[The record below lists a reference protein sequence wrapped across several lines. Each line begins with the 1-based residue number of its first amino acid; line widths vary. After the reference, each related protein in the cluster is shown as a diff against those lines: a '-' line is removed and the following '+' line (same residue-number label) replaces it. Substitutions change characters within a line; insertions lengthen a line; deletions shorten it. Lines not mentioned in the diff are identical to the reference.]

1 MFDVRRSFLI
11 NPSYETSQGQSFL
24 FDQTGGFRP
33 AAGLNPEPQT
43 LNLPISLCNAI
54 RSEIIICLFLIMA
67 TLAVYWPVKDYPF
80 VTLDDPGYVTQN
92 RRVKA
97 GWSKEGF
104 NWAFTTTHHRHWH
117 PLTWLSHM
125 TDVRLFGMDAG
136 RHHLTS
142 LFFHIANTILLFL
155 ILNRMTGA
163 RRRSAFVAAL
173 FALHPLHVETVVW
186 IADRKDLLCAF
197 FWLLAMGAYARYAE
211 RPGLLRYALVFLLF
225 ILALMAKSMAVTLPL
240 ALLLMDLW
248 PLGRFQ
254 LETSGSEG
262 DPQGRLSAKPQY
274 QRAAVRRLVGEKIL
288 FFAVL
293 AAGLIVTFVA
303 VHRGQAADLSN
314 LRITKEY
321 IAAALVAYVSYI
333 GKMFWPQNLAAP
345 SPWFDTAPWGQALG
359 AGSVLLLISILS
371 IRWVR
376 KKPYLLMGWL
386 WYLVTLVPV
395 IGLVQGGPHAM
406 GDRYTYLSLIG
417 LFIMMAWGIP
427 DILAGWRRQRVVLT
441 AGAAIVMVG
450 LIVVSLRQLPH
461 WENSMALYTHA
472 IQVTANN
479 SIAHNNLGN
488 ALQRK
493 GRLTEAIPHYA
504 AAVRIDPNYETA
516 HSNLASALKQL
527 GKLQEAIDHYNAAL
541 RIKPDS
547 ARARNGLQDA
557 LKKQGKGGEAS
568 SRSSKGVPPNKR
580 DPAATLTRMGDALMK
595 KGRFELAM
603 RHYAEALSINPDLA
617 GAHNGLAAALV
628 KQGEIK
634 EAIGHYDK
642 ALRIDPG
649 DNKAREGR
657 EAALRRMGQST
668 PTPVGDGG
676 S

>member
-1 MFDVRRSFLI
+1 M
-11 NPSYETSQGQSFL
+11 
-24 FDQTGGFRP
+24 
-33 AAGLNPEPQT
+33 
-43 LNLPISLCNAI
+43 
-54 RSEIIICLFLIMA
+54 
-67 TLAVYWPVKDYPF
+67 
-80 VTLDDPGYVTQN
+80 
-92 RRVKA
+92 KA
-97 GWSKEGF
+97 GWTTEGF

-125 TDVRLFGMDAG
+125 TDVQLFGLDAG

-142 LFFHIANTILLFL
+142 LFFHIVNTILLFL

-163 RRRSAFVAAL
+163 RWRSAFVAAL

-186 IADRKDLLCAF
+186 IADRKDILCAF

-211 RPGLLRYALVFLLF
+211 RPGFLRYALVFILF

-240 ALLLMDLW
+240 ALLLMDFW

-254 LETSGSEG
+254 LEPPGDES
-262 DPQGRLSAKPQY
+262 DPQGRLSAKPRY
-274 QRAAVRRLVGEKIL
+274 QRAALRRLVGEKIL
-288 FFAVL
+288 FFVVL

-321 IAAALVAYVSYI
+321 IAGALVAYVSYI

-359 AGSVLLLISILS
+359 AGTVLLLISILS

-406 GDRYTYLSLIG
+406 GDRYTYLPLIG
-417 LFIMMAWGIP
+417 LFIMMAWGVP

-441 AGAAIVMVG
+441 AGAAIVMAG
-450 LIVVSLRQLPH
+450 LMVASWRQLPH

-472 IQVTANN
+472 IQVTADN

-488 ALQRK
+488 TLRRK
-493 GRLTEAIPHYA
+493 GRLEEAIPHYA
-504 AAVRIDPNYETA
+504 EAVRIDPNYATA
-516 HSNLASALKQL
+516 HINLAGALMKQ
-527 GKLQEAIDHYNAAL
+527 GKIEEAAAHYAAAL
-541 RIKPDS
+541 RIEPNS
-547 ARARNGLQDA
+547 AGARRGLKNVQ
-557 LKKQGKGGEAS
+557 KKQGQPEETGS
-568 SRSSKGVPPNKR
+568 R
-580 DPAATLTRMGDALMK
+580 DPAATLTRMGSALMK
-595 KGRFELAM
+595 KGRLELAI
-603 RHYAEALSINPDLA
+603 RHYTKALSINPDFL
-617 GAHNGLAAALV
+617 GAHNGLADALTR
-628 KQGEIK
+628 KGK
-634 EAIGHYDK
+634 LAEAIEHYGE
-642 ALRIDPG
+642 ALRIDP
-649 DNKAREGR
+649 DDKKALEGR
-657 EAALRRMGQST
+657 EAALRRVGQST
-668 PTPVGDGG
+668 STPVSDGG